1 MQIITG
7 KYRARKL
14 IAVDSSE
21 TRPTLARVKESVF
34 NLIFDKIAGSKVL
47 DLFAGSGAF
56 GAECISRGA
65 SEVYFVDQ
73 QDKAIKTIKQNTIR
87 MTEKFE
93 IIKANFVDAISGF
106 SKQNKKFNL
115 VYLDPP
121 YDSDY
126 AIKSLELLNKHNLL
140 EEEAV
145 IVVEHKFANDLQN
158 LPECYIIK
166 KSKKYGI
173 AFVDVLVFNKKG

>member
-14 IAVDSSE
+14 VAVDSSE

-34 NLIFDKIAGSKVL
+34 NLISDKIESSVVL
-47 DLFAGSGAF
+47 DLFAGSGSY

-65 SEVYFVDQ
+65 ENVFFVDQ
-73 QDKAIKTIKQNTIR
+73 SEKAIKVIKTNTQKMI
-87 MTEKFE
+87 ENFDV
-93 IIKANFVDAISGF
+93 IKASFLDALNLFERKGF
-106 SKQNKKFNL
+106 KFDL
-115 VYLDPP
+115 VFLDPP

-126 AIKSLELLNKHNLL
+126 ALKSLEILSKKKLLNSG
-140 EEEAV
+140 AT
-145 IVVEHKFANDLQN
+145 IVVEHKLANDLQN

-166 KSKKYGI
+166 KSRKYGI
-173 AFVDVLVFNKKG
+173 AFVDILEYEE